1 MSSKALTL
9 TAAIASACAVALGQT
24 TSQNVVGYINI
35 DLTANQYALIANQL
49 DNGKGNKVGDLLA
62 GVPENTTIA
71 KFLNSKGGFEA
82 ANTYVGGEWDTPA
95 QTLAPGEGAF
105 IKAPSATKI
114 TFVGEVKQ
122 GASSVPLRSGYSM
135 ISSVVPQE
143 IDLEKVADYGL
154 KPNENDVVV
163 QFVGGKYLGA
173 NTYAGGTFDPGKVA
187 VGSAFWYLNTA
198 KTAGSW
204 DRTFNVQ

>member
-82 ANTYVGGEWDTPA
+82 ANTYVGGTQLQA
-95 QTLAPGEGAF
+95 GTLKVGNNTALGTGVLTAAAGTTLANDTALTLANNAGLQL
-105 IKAPSATKI
+105 T
-114 TFVGEVKQ
+114 
-122 GASSVPLRSGYSM
+122 
-135 ISSVVPQE
+135 
-143 IDLEKVADYGL
+143 LEETTD
-154 KPNENDVVV
+154 
-163 QFVGGKYLGA
+163 
-173 NTYAGGTFDPGKVA
+173 
-187 VGSAFWYLNTA
+187 
-198 KTAGSW
+198 
-204 DRTFNVQ
+204 